1 MNFIIILNF
10 IINILIL
17 LCLLYYFILW
27 RISFTWNKTFW
38 TEKKYGFTM
47 WWKPFNHDYERGIFS
62 VRFMS
67 KKKEEKIEQDY
78 EDTRTNMRIR

>member
-1 MNFIIILNF
+1 MNFIIIFNL

-38 TEKKYGFTM
+38 KEKICGFTV
-47 WWKPFNHDYERGIFS
+47 WWKPFNHNYERGIIS
-62 VRFMS
+62 VNFINI
-67 KKKEEKIEQDY
+67 KKIDELEEKERFGKQ
-78 EDTRTNMRIR
+78 

>member
-1 MNFIIILNF
+1 MNFIIVFNL

-47 WWKPFNHDYERGIFS
+47 WWKPFNHDYEKGIISIDFINI
-62 VRFMS
+62 
-67 KKKEEKIEQDY
+67 KKIEELEEKERLQVRND
-78 EDTRTNMRIR
+78 D